1 MKGFTKRLFY
11 EELLKDAEHLKSSN
25 ESRVFYKIINNSRKD
40 FKSRVTICRNS
51 DGEIL
56 SNPTEISQ
64 RWVEYF
70 SDLLNAAHTNKAVF
84 VPHQNYQDIQVPPP
98 DCHEVELA
106 LQTLKSNKASGALQT
121 WRKTAN
127 RTSS

>member
-1 MKGFTKRLFY
+1 MHQKRFTRSSEEDYKTARRNEKRIHKAKKRLFY

-25 ESRVFYKIINNSRKD
+25 ESRAFYKIINNSRKD

-70 SDLLNAAHTNKAVF
+70 SDLLNAAHTNNAVF

-98 DCHEVELA
+98 D
-106 LQTLKSNKASGALQT
+106 
-121 WRKTAN
+121 
-127 RTSS
+127 